1 MGRTVSDNKRFSLD
15 AIDDNK
21 AALEAAKLNDK
32 GSRDPAIQK
41 IVALTNLP
49 LLIAVVAYLLWK
61 FL

>member
-1 MGRTVSDNKRFSLD
+1 MSDNKRFSLD

-21 AALEAAKLNDK
+21 AALEAAKNNDK
-32 GSRDPAIQK
+32 GSRDHSMQK

-49 LLIAVVAYLLWK
+49 FLIAVVAYLLWK